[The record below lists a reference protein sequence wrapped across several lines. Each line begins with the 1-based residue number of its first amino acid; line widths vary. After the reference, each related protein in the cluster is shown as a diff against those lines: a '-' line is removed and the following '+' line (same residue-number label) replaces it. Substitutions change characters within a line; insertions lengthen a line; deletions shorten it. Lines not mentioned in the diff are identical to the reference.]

1 MNVSSRQLKAFVL
14 AARHQSFSRAA
25 EQLFITQPGMSML
38 LRELEGQLG
47 FRLFDRTTRKVALT
61 ELGSK
66 LLPVAERSL
75 LEFEAAALS
84 IGRSAT
90 ANRRLAIG
98 ATPLIASRLLP
109 SAISGYVGRSPGL
122 KIVLRDGELSGV
134 VAMTLSG
141 QADIGLGC
149 FIAPVSGVRRVAL
162 YRFSLMLI
170 EPAAGPQPRSPRWT
184 PWQEMKDRYLIGLP
198 PDNPIQQLIDR
209 TLQRVGRRAPP
220 DSVLSYLET
229 QIAMVAAGAGS
240 AVVPTFTIPA
250 CRAFGVA
257 MHPLTDP
264 CVPLDLCRIAH
275 RGRKLPPEADEFTE
289 FFKTY
294 VAQWAQPWSQD

>member
-38 LRELEGQLG
+38 VRELEGQLG
-47 FRLFDRTTRKVALT
+47 FRLFDRTTRKVTLT
-61 ELGSK
+61 ELGK
-66 LLPVAERSL
+66 ELLPIAEHSL
-75 LEFEAAALS
+75 LEFESAALS

-109 SAISGYVGRSPGL
+109 SAISDYTARTPKL
-122 KIVLRDGELSGV
+122 KIVLRDGELSSV
-134 VAMTLSG
+134 IAMTLSG
-141 QADIGLGC
+141 QTDIGLGC
-149 FIAPVSGVRRVAL
+149 FVAPVTGVRRVPL

-170 EPAAGPQPRSPRWT
+170 EPAPGPQSRPGRWT
-184 PWQEMKDRYLIGLP
+184 PWREVKDRCLIGLP
-198 PDNPIQQLIDR
+198 PDNPIQQLIER
-209 TLQRVGRRAPP
+209 TLQRTGRRAPP
-220 DSVLSYLET
+220 DIVLSYLET

-264 CVPLDLCRIAH
+264 GVPLDLCQIIN
-275 RGRKLPPEADEFTE
+275 RGRKLPPEADDFTE
-289 FFKTY
+289 FFKSY
-294 VAQWAQPWSQD
+294 IAQWAQPWSRD